1 MKYLV
6 ALLLWI
12 NIAYAQPIE
21 FVVSASPGGPLDTST
36 RKILEKIKAVS
47 DMNIFVMNRPGAG
60 HTIAYNY
67 ILNATNPLM
76 ILATDEVISTHDVI
90 THIDDTYTIGHFDI
104 YVFASSKSNIESLS
118 NIKNREVKFG
128 APGTG
133 ASSSYTTMNNLCN
146 TLNCLK
152 VPYKSG
158 AEGMLG
164 LMKGEIDLYALPAY
178 GTSHYLQNDKIKL
191 VHTIKNKEKNWLKLF
206 TKNISSKDKET
217 IRNILKAQDIK
228 FYNDMGFEK

>member
-36 RKILEKIKAVS
+36 RKILEKIKTVS

-90 THIDDTYTIGHFDI
+90 AHIDDTYTIGHFDI

-206 TKNISSKDKET
+206 TKNISEKDKRT
-217 IRNILKAQDIK
+217 IVDILSKQDIK
-228 FYNDMGFEK
+228 FYSDLGFQK